1 MTRRES
7 REAALCLI
15 YEQSFSPEISTDEII
30 EKAKEIR
37 EEKISEFATQLF
49 NGVCEKKQN
58 IDLRITSSAENWS
71 IDRISRVSLSI
82 IRLAAYEILYAGTEK
97 QIAVN
102 EALELARKY
111 DDEKA
116 VSFINGVLA
125 GIIN

>member
-15 YEQSFSPEISTDEII
+15 YEQTFSPEISTDEII
-30 EKAKEIR
+30 EKAREIR
-37 EEKISEFATQLF
+37 EEKVSDFAATLF
-49 NGVCEKKQN
+49 NGVCQN
-58 IDLRITSSAENWS
+58 TQNLDLRISAAAEKWAL
-71 IDRISRVSLSI
+71 DRISRVSLSVL
-82 IRLAAYEILYAGTEK
+82 RLAAYEIIYLGTEK

>member
-111 DDEKA
+111 DDEKS

>member
-15 YEQSFSPEISTDEII
+15 YEHTFSPEISTDEII

-37 EEKISEFATQLF
+37 EEKISEFAKQLF

-71 IDRISRVSLSI
+71 LDRISRVSLSI

-111 DDEKA
+111 DDEKS

>member
-15 YEQSFSPEISTDEII
+15 YEQTFSPEISTDEII

-37 EEKISEFATQLF
+37 EEKVSEFAAKLF
-49 NGVCEKKQN
+49 NGVCENKQKL
-58 IDLRITSSAENWS
+58 DLRISAAAEKWS
-71 IDRISRVSLSI
+71 LDRISRVSLSVL
-82 IRLAAYEILYAGTEK
+82 RLAAYEILYVGTEK
-97 QIAVN
+97 QVAVN

>member
-37 EEKISEFATQLF
+37 EEKISEFAKQLF

-111 DDEKA
+111 DDEKS

>member
-15 YEQSFSPEISTDEII
+15 YEQSSSPEISTDEII

-37 EEKISEFATQLF
+37 EEKISEFAKQLF

-58 IDLRITSSAENWS
+58 IDLRISSAAENWS
-71 IDRISRVSLSI
+71 LDRISRVSLSI

-111 DDEKA
+111 DDEKS

>member
-37 EEKISEFATQLF
+37 EEKVSEFAKQLF

-58 IDLRITSSAENWS
+58 IDLRISSAAENWS
-71 IDRISRVSLSI
+71 LDRISRVSLSI

-111 DDEKA
+111 DDEKS

>member
-15 YEQSFSPEISTDEII
+15 YEHTFSPEISTDEII

-37 EEKISEFATQLF
+37 EEKVSAFAAQLL
-49 NGVCEKKQN
+49 NGVCEKKQTL
-58 IDLRITSSAENWS
+58 DLRISAAAENWS
-71 IDRISRVSLSI
+71 LERNSRVSLSVL
-82 IRLAAYEILYAGTEK
+82 RLAAYEIIFLGTEK

-102 EALELARKY
+102 EALELVRKY
-111 DDEKA
+111 DDEKS
-116 VSFINGVLA
+116 VSFVNGVLA

>member
-15 YEQSFSPEISTDEII
+15 YEHTFSPEISTDEII

-37 EEKISEFATQLF
+37 EEKVSAFAAQLL
-49 NGVCEKKQN
+49 NGVCEKKHT
-58 IDLRITSSAENWS
+58 IDLRISAAAENWS
-71 IDRISRVSLSI
+71 LDRISRVSLSVL
-82 IRLAAYEILYAGTEK
+82 RLAAYEIIFLGTEK

-102 EALELARKY
+102 EALELVRKY
-111 DDEKA
+111 DDEKS
-116 VSFINGVLA
+116 VSFVNGVLA